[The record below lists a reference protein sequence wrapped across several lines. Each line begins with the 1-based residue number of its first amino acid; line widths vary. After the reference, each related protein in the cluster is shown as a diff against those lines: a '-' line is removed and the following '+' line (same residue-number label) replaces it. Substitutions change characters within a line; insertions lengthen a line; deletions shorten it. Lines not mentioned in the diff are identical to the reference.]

1 MPERVHAPGEIKS
14 VLLRWEKY
22 RVVYNIVVA
31 TPILALSNR
40 TMIHAW
46 TYWRMILLVLL
57 FANLLLFVGHV
68 SELLTV
74 WAKGPHR
81 GVGTGVMILVTIVA
95 FLGSL
100 GSIGIY

>member
-1 MPERVHAPGEIKS
+1 MREGVDAPGAIKS

-22 RVVYNIVVA
+22 RMVYNIVVA
-31 TPILALSNR
+31 IPILALSNR

-46 TYWRMILLVLL
+46 AYWRMVLLVFA
-57 FANLLLFVGHV
+57 FANLLLFVGHI
-68 SELLTV
+68 SELLTL

-81 GVGTGVMILVTIVA
+81 GVGTGAMIVVTLVA
-95 FLGSL
+95 LLGSL

>member
-1 MPERVHAPGEIKS
+1 MRDGVDAPGVIKS

-31 TPILALSNR
+31 IPILLLSNR
-40 TMIHAW
+40 SMIHAW
-46 TYWRMILLVLL
+46 AYWRMVLLVFA
-57 FANLLLFVGHV
+57 FANLLLFVGHAV
-68 SELLTV
+68 ELLTL

-81 GVGTGVMILVTIVA
+81 GVGTGAMIVVTIVA
-95 FLGSL
+95 FLGAL